1 MKFMHLSDLHIGKRV
16 NEFSMLEDQKFIL
29 KEIIA
34 IARQEQVD
42 GVLIAGDI
50 YDKTVPSAEAVDV
63 FDDFITKIAAA
74 QLPLFIISGNHDS
87 PERLDFGSRIME
99 KHQVH
104 IAGQFDGAMQ
114 TVTMADEYGKIR
126 IHLMPYLKP
135 ALVNRKLSLDCTSF
149 DACVRAVIARTPLNA
164 DERNLLVAHQFVT
177 AAGYEPERSESES
190 KSLGG
195 MDNVDVSAFEG
206 FDYVALG
213 HIHGPQQLGRETVRY
228 SGSPLKYSF
237 SECRHKKS
245 VTIIEMK
252 EKGNLTWKQLA
263 LHPQRDLKELHCSLS
278 ELQAGQTLKTVA
290 ADAYVHVILTDEEEI
305 VDAIGKVREIYPMVM
320 LLDFDNR
327 RTNENQTL
335 NALTGE
341 DLKQKSAV
349 ELFSDFY
356 RNQNNDDMTDNQRKL
371 FIQIAEKME
380 EQSR

>member
-29 KEIIA
+29 KEIIT

-63 FDDFITKIAAA
+63 FDDFITAISAA

-114 TVTMADEYGKIR
+114 TVSMADEYGKIR

-135 ALVNRKLSLDCTSF
+135 ALVNRKLSLDCDSF
-149 DACVRAVIARTPLNA
+149 DACVRAVIAGTPLNA

-177 AAGYEPERSESES
+177 AAGHEPERSESES

-263 LHPQRDLKELHCSLS
+263 LHPQRDLKELRCSLS

-327 RTNENQTL
+327 RTNGNQTL

-371 FIQIAEKME
+371 FIKIAEKME